1 MQQLHLPTPQ
11 EFPYLRVRVCFVQHL
26 STPQE
31 FHYLNQSGV
40 YELLDTDGKPMCD
53 EQQVRETDRHRQTD
67 RQTDRETD
75 RQTARES
82 S

>member
-1 MQQLHLPTPQ
+1 MCECGVL
-11 EFPYLRVRVCFVQHL
+11 QHL

-53 EQQVRETDRHRQTD
+53 EQQVSE
-67 RQTDRETD
+67 
-75 RQTARES
+75 
-82 S
+82 